1 MRKVSLAAVIFIWP
15 PSTFPGSPLHHD
27 GLLVLAFCSRN
38 NRREKSAP
46 KCLANSH
53 IEKSA
58 CLCTSSPP
66 SRCVQHHQS
75 CFLFSRSC
83 TRKKMEA
90 KMREKKINAR
100 GPVSVL
106 WVTSHHRSADVA
118 QGGGQAFPPS
128 SYLIFFHSTKANQ
141 CWNNGR
147 RLRLTQPCC
156 DFVSAVRNFPSPAPP
171 VIFPPQPPAPP
182 LKSAVRKVQ
191 KAERAAEKCALAFPN
206 ESH

>member
-15 PSTFPGSPLHHD
+15 PSTFPGPLHHD

-46 KCLANSH
+46 KCLANSR

-66 SRCVQHHQS
+66 SRCVRHHQS

-90 KMREKKINAR
+90 KMCGKKTNAR

-118 QGGGQAFPPS
+118 QGGGQVSFLLFPRR
-128 SYLIFFHSTKANQ
+128 IIRFFFQSTKAN
-141 CWNNGR
+141 
-147 RLRLTQPCC
+147 PC
-156 DFVSAVRNFPSPAPP
+156 
-171 VIFPPQPPAPP
+171 
-182 LKSAVRKVQ
+182 
-191 KAERAAEKCALAFPN
+191 
-206 ESH
+206 